1 MKKINIIIIIIMIII
16 QLRCWFRLEWVARFP
31 CLFWVFSHSILFAA
45 STLVSF
51 QFLRSSFIVS
61 LHVFLGQPRPRCPL
75 TSSAVMLLIQ
85 PSFFAT
91 WPNQRNRLYRS
102 NVCMLLIPN
111 FFQERVWTNAIFQAH
126 ITYPTNHSTIITFQL
141 RSSLLTLGTRHSLA
155 YRTRQ
160 IHVLKIYSRKFLKKI
175 FSKWKRIW

>member
-1 MKKINIIIIIIMIII
+1 MKKINIIIIIIIIII

-31 CLFWVFSHSILFAA
+31 CLFWVFSHSILFAG

-111 FFQERVWTNAIFQAH
+111 FSRRESELMRFFRRTLH
-126 ITYPTNHSTIITFQL
+126 IQRTIARSL
-141 RSSLLTLGTRHSLA
+141 R
-155 YRTRQ
+155 
-160 IHVLKIYSRKFLKKI
+160 
-175 FSKWKRIW
+175 FSYVAVCWH